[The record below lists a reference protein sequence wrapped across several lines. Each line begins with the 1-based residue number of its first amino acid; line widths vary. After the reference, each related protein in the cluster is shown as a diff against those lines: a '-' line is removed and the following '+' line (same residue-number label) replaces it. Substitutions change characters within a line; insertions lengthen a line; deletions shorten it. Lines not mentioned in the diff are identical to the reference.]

1 MALRLMVIKSLPKSR
16 DIVLAMSDG
25 EVYRVVQELPDV
37 NTTFRPWVRTDGFSG
52 EIIKKMELIEEIS
65 SKDVFSREFTG
76 DLANFREHSRRVH
89 AQYAEIR
96 RLLTVMKLLQ
106 ECTIQMDYA
115 ENNACCY
122 VNEVSSVYYGKHQ
135 VIIEPM
141 ITHYRDGNG
150 VLQHQSIVDITE
162 QKRHTMAR
170 TAAFLQTLQPP
181 LKAILP
187 EFIHVHYMTIHAM
200 LPSGG
205 HI

>member
-1 MALRLMVIKSLPKSR
+1 MALSHMVIKSLPKSC

-25 EVYRVVQELPDV
+25 DVYRVVQELPDV
-37 NTTFRPWVRTDGFSG
+37 DTTFRPWMRTDGFSG
-52 EIIKKMELIEEIS
+52 ETIKKVELIKAIS

-96 RLLTVMKLLQ
+96 RLRTVVKLLQ

-115 ENNACCY
+115 ENYACCY
-122 VNEVSSVYYGKHQ
+122 VNEVSSIYYGKHQ

-162 QKRHTMAR
+162 RRPRHSCR
-170 TAAFLQTLQPP
+170 RFNRR
-181 LKAILP
+181 
-187 EFIHVHYMTIHAM
+187 
-200 LPSGG
+200 
-205 HI
+205 